1 MGSESVIEAL
11 QCESTRGMEQKE
23 ATISRPMISVR
34 HRELTNCNL

>member
-23 ATISRPMISVR
+23 ATISRQRYRSG
-34 HRELTNCNL
+34 TGS